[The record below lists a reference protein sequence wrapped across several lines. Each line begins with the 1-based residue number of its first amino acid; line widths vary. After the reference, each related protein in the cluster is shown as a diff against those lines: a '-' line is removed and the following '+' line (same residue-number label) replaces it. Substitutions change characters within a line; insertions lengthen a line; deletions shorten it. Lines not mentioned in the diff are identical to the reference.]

1 MYVHSMYFL
10 GNNKLFIYLGRHA
23 MYANQESDTHNLI
36 AAGCRVS
43 EFADKPVS
51 EENRT
56 TLYVE
61 ESLGVETEK
70 PLFLQP
76 G

>member
-1 MYVHSMYFL
+1 MYRITA
-10 GNNKLFIYLGRHA
+10 IYACILCCLGRYSKH
-23 MYANQESDTHNLI
+23 ANQESDTHNLI
-36 AAGCRVS
+36 AAGCRVG
-43 EFADKPVS
+43 EIGDKPVS

-56 TLYVE
+56 SFYIE
-61 ESLGVETEK
+61 DSLGVETEK